1 MLILLKTEL
10 FKGDLKVLLGKK
22 CYTVYTVNE
31 FLNYEKKRIK
41 TNFFNN
47 VIIRTTSTTIYTPN
61 LIIS

>member
-31 FLNYEKKRIK
+31 FLNYEKKRTK
-41 TNFFNN
+41 QTF
-47 VIIRTTSTTIYTPN
+47 
-61 LIIS
+61 LIM